1 MAKRSGGSDT
11 YESCDEAT
19 LNVAGAP
26 NAEEP
31 NVDAARAL
39 LALFA
44 ARLLM
49 AMAGCDEAMRG
60 VFGESLGDGLIVK
73 IQPRYNLYVM
83 ARERRWGRY

>member
-1 MAKRSGGSDT
+1 MAERSGGSDT

-19 LNVAGAP
+19 LNIAGAP
-26 NAEEP
+26 KAEAP

-60 VFGESLGDGLIVK
+60 VFGGRWDGLIDK
-73 IQPRYNLYVM
+73 IQPRYNLYGM
-83 ARERRWGRY
+83 ERERRWGRY